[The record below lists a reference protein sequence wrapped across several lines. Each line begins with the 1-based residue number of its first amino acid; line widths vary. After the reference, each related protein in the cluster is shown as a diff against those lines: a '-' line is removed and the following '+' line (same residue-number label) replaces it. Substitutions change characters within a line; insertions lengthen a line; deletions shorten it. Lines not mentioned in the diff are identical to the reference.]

1 MTNTPLFAVIGG
13 SGLYHIPGLTP
24 LKEHKL
30 DTPFGKPSAPIIE
43 GEIHDQRIFFLAR
56 HGKGHSFN
64 PSQVNYRANIY
75 ALKKL
80 GANRVISIN
89 ACGSL
94 REDYKPGDLVIPDQ
108 IFDLTKYR
116 ANTFFED
123 GLTAHVGVADPFC
136 PDLSEY
142 LFQALKDTG
151 ATVHKGGPFVIIE
164 GPRFST
170 RAESNAFRLWGMAI
184 VGMTS
189 APEAFLARE
198 AELCYAVMNHVT
210 DYDVWHESEEAVSV
224 DQVIKILNQNT
235 VKAQQAIRNL
245 VSNFDPEEECEH
257 HDALAS
263 ALITDLSKIPAE
275 KLEKLSLLVEKYNK
289 KS

>member
-1 MTNTPLFAVIGG
+1 
-13 SGLYHIPGLTP
+13 
-24 LKEHKL
+24 
-30 DTPFGKPSAPIIE
+30 
-43 GEIHDQRIFFLAR
+43 
-56 HGKGHSFN
+56 
-64 PSQVNYRANIY
+64 VNYRANIY

-198 AELCYAVMNHVT
+198 AELCYASIAHIT
-210 DYDVWHESEEAVSV
+210 DYDVWHSQEEPVSV
-224 DQVIKILNQNT
+224 EMVLKIINQNT
-235 VKAQQAIRNL
+235 DYVKEAILEL
-245 VSNFDPEEECEH
+245 VNNPPVEDRSCDC
-257 HDALAS
+257 LS
-263 ALITDLSKIPAE
+263 ALEGAVITKLENIPPETRKNLDLFLSKY
-275 KLEKLSLLVEKYNK
+275 LED
-289 KS
+289 